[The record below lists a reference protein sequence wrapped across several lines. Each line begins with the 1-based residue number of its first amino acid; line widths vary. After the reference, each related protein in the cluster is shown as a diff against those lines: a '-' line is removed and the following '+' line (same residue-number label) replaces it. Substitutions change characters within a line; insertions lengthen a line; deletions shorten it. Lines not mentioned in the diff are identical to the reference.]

1 MRSEVDWAW
10 KLREAIERI
19 KNQYE
24 HIGRSTG
31 APFLAIIYPPD
42 LEKAVLKEWRTLS
55 QSMGKEF
62 DFKTIDALE
71 VTMSVLEDLGSELV
85 IDSIQNPMPGA
96 KPESELGCLWI
107 DAIKKRV
114 MAELSCACDAKRV
127 IVLEKLASL
136 YPTTTPH
143 ALMQEL
149 WGSEEV
155 SLDGPM
161 VLLIPGTLKESR
173 VYSFL
178 NQIDELMYRGDI
190 L

>member
-62 DFKTIDALE
+62 DFRTIDALE
-71 VTMSVLEDLGSELV
+71 VTMSVLEELGSELV

-96 KPESELGCLWI
+96 KPESELGGLWI

-155 SLDGPM
+155 SLDGPV